1 LQQLGDT
8 DLIEV
13 LNAQAQ
19 RELSGSKLTEADQLA
34 ALAFALE
41 NGTNPPI
48 QTEPPIVQAET
59 PITESTASPFPSPA
73 DIPLILTETQQPF
86 ETQQIQTA
94 IVLSP
99 TPRPT
104 STRTPTQT
112 APFILTSQD
121 LVCDANLPSGL
132 LQVLALNS
140 GRRQLP
146 GIRVIVTWDSG
157 NEEFFTGLKPE
168 LGNGYADYLMEPG
181 RSYSVQLSTGSDIA
195 TNINAPS
202 CLAPNGEGFIGGYK
216 LTFQQP

>member
-1 LQQLGDT
+1 
-8 DLIEV
+8 
-13 LNAQAQ
+13 
-19 RELSGSKLTEADQLA
+19 
-34 ALAFALE
+34 
-41 NGTNPPI
+41 
-48 QTEPPIVQAET
+48 
-59 PITESTASPFPSPA
+59 
-73 DIPLILTETQQPF
+73 
-86 ETQQIQTA
+86 
-94 IVLSP
+94 
-99 TPRPT
+99 
-104 STRTPTQT
+104 
-112 APFILTSQD
+112 
-121 LVCDANLPSGL
+121 L